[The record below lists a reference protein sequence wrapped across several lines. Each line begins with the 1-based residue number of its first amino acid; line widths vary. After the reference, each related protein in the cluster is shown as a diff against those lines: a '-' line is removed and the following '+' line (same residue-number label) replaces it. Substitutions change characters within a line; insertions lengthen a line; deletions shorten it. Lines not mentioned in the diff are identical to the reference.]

1 MPGNIAADFARLF
14 SVFAMIISRLWP
26 VWLPAAF
33 LFLACS
39 RQPTASSA
47 SRFVPAPPVVD
58 GLATEWTDSL
68 HYDPTSKLQYQ
79 VLNDGRAVYL
89 RIKAADPTTQ
99 AKIVRL
105 GLTVWLDTTGRNQ
118 HQFGVRFPLGG
129 PLAGRGGAEGSDQQ
143 PDNAADSPADRQASR
158 HERMKRVVANL
169 REMELLNYKGNKEP
183 TLTDAQ
189 SQLGVKA
196 ALAVDAQE
204 DLIYELA
211 VPLRLLYHKLPALAG
226 GRPAVVGITIAGNKW
241 NPPVASPGGSV
252 VNSGQGGMGMRG
264 GMPGGMGMHGGGMR
278 GGGMRGGQGS
288 GYGGYGGESISLK
301 TSVQLS
307 AK

>member
-1 MPGNIAADFARLF
+1 MT
-14 SVFAMIISRLWP
+14 ISRLWP

-47 SRFVPAPPVVD
+47 SRFAPAPPVVD

-118 HQFGVRFPLGG
+118 HQFGVHFPLGQMG
-129 PLAGRGGAEGSDQQ
+129 GRGPGEGRDQQ
-143 PDNAADSPADRQASR
+143 PDNAADRQTSR
-158 HERMKRVVANL
+158 RERMARMIANM
-169 REMELLNYKGNKEP
+169 REMELLNYKGSKEP
-183 TLTDAQ
+183 TLTDNQ

-196 ALAVDAQE
+196 ALALDAQE

-211 VPLRLLYHKLPALAG
+211 VPLRLLYHKLPALATGQKAAIGVTLAG
-226 GRPAVVGITIAGNKW
+226 GKLAMP
-241 NPPVASPGGSV
+241 SQGG
-252 VNSGQGGMGMRG
+252 GMQGGMGGGGMRG
-264 GMPGGMGMHGGGMR
+264 GMGGGGMRGGGGGGMR
-278 GGGMRGGQGS
+278 GGGMRGGGGGRGS
-288 GYGGYGGESISLK
+288 YSGGPQMTPIALK

-307 AK
+307 NK

>member
-1 MPGNIAADFARLF
+1 MT
-14 SVFAMIISRLWP
+14 ISRLWP

-89 RIKAADPTTQ
+89 RIKAADPATQ

-118 HQFGVRFPLGG
+118 HQFGVHFPLGQLGERG
-129 PLAGRGGAEGSDQQ
+129 PAEGHDQQ
-143 PDNAADSPADRQASR
+143 PDNGTDAPADRQAAR
-158 HERMKRVVANL
+158 RERMTRIIANM

-211 VPLRLLYHKLPALAG
+211 VPLRLLYHKLPALATG
-226 GRPAVVGITIAGNKW
+226 QKAVVGVTLAGGKLTM
-241 NPPVASPGGSV
+241 PSQGG
-252 VNSGQGGMGMRG
+252 GGGGGGMG
-264 GMPGGMGMHGGGMR
+264 GGGMR
-278 GGGMRGGQGS
+278 GGGGGMRGGG
-288 GYGGYGGESISLK
+288 GGMRGGGYGGGGGGMRGGYGGGAQMTPLTLK

>member
-1 MPGNIAADFARLF
+1 MT
-14 SVFAMIISRLWP
+14 ISRSWP
-26 VWLPAAF
+26 AWLPAAF

-39 RQPTASSA
+39 RQPTASTT
-47 SRFVPAPPVVD
+47 SRFAPAPPVVD
-58 GLATEWTDSL
+58 GRATEWTDSL
-68 HYDPTSKLQYQ
+68 HYDPASKLQYQ

-89 RIKAADPTTQ
+89 RLKAADPTTQ

-118 HQFGVRFPLGG
+118 HQFGVHFPLGQMGERG
-129 PLAGRGGAEGSDQQ
+129 PAEGREA
-143 PDNAADSPADRQASR
+143 DNAASAPTDRQAAR
-158 HERMKRVVANL
+158 RERMTQVIANM

-196 ALAVDAQE
+196 ALAVDAQD

-211 VPLRLLYHKLPALAG
+211 VPLRLLYHKLPALATG
-226 GRPAVVGITIAGNKW
+226 QRAFVGITLAGGKLAM
-241 NPPVASPGGSV
+241 PSQGGGGS
-252 VNSGQGGMGMRG
+252 GGGMGGG
-264 GMPGGMGMHGGGMR
+264 GMRSGGSGMRGGMR
-278 GGGMRGGQGS
+278 GGGGGMHGGSYGS
-288 GYGGYGGESISLK
+288 GGPQMTPLTLK

-307 AK
+307 AR

>member
-1 MPGNIAADFARLF
+1 MTIPR
-14 SVFAMIISRLWP
+14 SWP
-26 VWLPAAF
+26 VWLPVAF

-47 SRFVPAPPVVD
+47 SRFAPAPPVVD
-58 GLATEWTDSL
+58 GRATEWTDSL
-68 HYDPTSKLQYQ
+68 HYDLASKLQYQ
-79 VLNDGRAVYL
+79 ILNDGRAVYL

-129 PLAGRGGAEGSDQQ
+129 PLGGRGGAEGGDQQ
-143 PDNAADSPADRQASR
+143 PDNTADSPADRQASR
-158 HERMKRVVANL
+158 HERMSRVIANM

-211 VPLRLLYHKLPALAG
+211 VPLRLLYHKLPALTG

-241 NPPVASPGGSV
+241 NPPVASPDGSV
-252 VNSGQGGMGMRG
+252 MNSGRSGMGG
-264 GMPGGMGMHGGGMR
+264 GGGMR
-278 GGGMRGGQGS
+278 GGGMRGG
-288 GYGGYGGESISLK
+288 GGYGGGQQMTSINLK

-307 AK
+307 SK

>member
-1 MPGNIAADFARLF
+1 
-14 SVFAMIISRLWP
+14 MIIPRSWP

-47 SRFVPAPPVVD
+47 SRFAPAPPVVD
-58 GLATEWTDSL
+58 GRATEWTDSL

-89 RIKAADPTTQ
+89 RIKAADPATQ

-118 HQFGVRFPLGG
+118 HQFGVRFPIGG
-129 PLAGRGGAEGSDQQ
+129 PLAGRGEPEGGDQQ
-143 PDNAADSPADRQASR
+143 SELGSPAERRAAR
-158 HERMKRVVANL
+158 HERMTRVIGNM
-169 REMELLNYKGNKEP
+169 REMELLNYKGSKEP

-196 ALAVDAQE
+196 ALGVDAQE

-211 VPLRLLYHKLPALAG
+211 VPMRLLYRKLPALAG

-241 NPPVASPGGSV
+241 NPPVGSPGGSV
-252 VNSGQGGMGMRG
+252 MNSGQGGMGMRG
-264 GMPGGMGMHGGGMR
+264 GMPGGGMR
-278 GGGMRGGQGS
+278 GGGMRGS
-288 GYGGYGGESISLK
+288 YGIESISLK

-307 AK
+307 SGK

>member
-1 MPGNIAADFARLF
+1 
-14 SVFAMIISRLWP
+14 MIIPRLWP

-39 RQPTASSA
+39 RQPTASNT
-47 SRFVPAPPVVD
+47 SRFAPAPPVVD
-58 GLATEWTDSL
+58 GRAIEWADSL

-89 RIKAADPTTQ
+89 RIKAADPATQ

-118 HQFGVRFPLGG
+118 RQFGVHFPLGQLG
-129 PLAGRGGAEGSDQQ
+129 ERASAEARDQQ
-143 PDNAADSPADRQASR
+143 PDNPADSPADRQAAR
-158 HERMKRVVANL
+158 HERMTRVISNM
-169 REMELLNYKGNKEP
+169 REMELLNYKGSKEP

-211 VPLRLLYHKLPALAG
+211 VPLRLLYHKLPALATG
-226 GRPAVVGITIAGNKW
+226 QKAVVGIMLAGGRLTM
-241 NPPVASPGGSV
+241 P
-252 VNSGQGGMGMRG
+252 GQGGGGSGMSGGGGMRSG
-264 GMPGGMGMHGGGMR
+264 GGGGMR
-278 GGGMRGGQGS
+278 GGG
-288 GYGGYGGESISLK
+288 GGYSGGPQLSPIALK

-307 AK
+307 GK

>member
-1 MPGNIAADFARLF
+1 MPSNIAADFARLF
-14 SVFAMIISRLWP
+14 SVFAMTISRSWP

-89 RIKAADPTTQ
+89 RLKAADPATQ

-118 HQFGVRFPLGG
+118 HQFGVHFPLGQMGENG
-129 PLAGRGGAEGSDQQ
+129 PAEGRDQQ
-143 PDNAADSPADRQASR
+143 PNNAADSPIDRQAPR
-158 HERMKRVVANL
+158 RERMARMIANM
-169 REMELLNYKGNKEP
+169 REMELLNYKGSKEP

-211 VPLRLLYHKLPALAG
+211 VPLRLLYHKLPALAAG
-226 GRPAVVGITIAGNKW
+226 QQAVVGITLAGGKFTM
-241 NPPVASPGGSV
+241 PS
-252 VNSGQGGMGMRG
+252 QGGGGGG
-264 GMPGGMGMHGGGMR
+264 GMSGGGGMHGGGGMR
-278 GGGMRGGQGS
+278 GGGGGMRGGG
-288 GYGGYGGESISLK
+288 GGYGGGGGMRGGYGGGAQMTPLTLK

>member
-1 MPGNIAADFARLF
+1 MT
-14 SVFAMIISRLWP
+14 ISRSWP

-79 VLNDGRAVYL
+79 VLNNGRAVYL
-89 RIKAADPTTQ
+89 RLKAADPTTQ

-118 HQFGVRFPLGG
+118 HQFGVHFPLGQLG
-129 PLAGRGGAEGSDQQ
+129 ERTPAEGRDQQ
-143 PDNAADSPADRQASR
+143 PDNGAEAPADRQNAR
-158 HERMKRVVANL
+158 RERMTRMIANM
-169 REMELLNYKGNKEP
+169 REMELLNYKGSKEP

-211 VPLRLLYHKLPALAG
+211 VPMRLLYHKLPALATG
-226 GRPAVVGITIAGNKW
+226 QKAVVGITLAGGKIAM
-241 NPPVASPGGSV
+241 P
-252 VNSGQGGMGMRG
+252 GQGGGGGGGMSGGGMRG
-264 GMPGGMGMHGGGMR
+264 GGGGMR
-278 GGGMRGGQGS
+278 GGGMRGGG
-288 GYGGYGGESISLK
+288 GGMRGGGGYGGGGGMRGGGGYGGAQMTPITLK